1 MPQAAAKVA
10 VVMVAVV
17 TVMVEMGDHS
27 AHHTGRNSYCER
39 SAARLDT
46 AVRQPSGFHQ
56 GMTKVVEAV
65 QGVAE
70 GSV

>member
-10 VVMVAVV
+10 VVMVVVV

-27 AHHTGRNSYCER
+27 AHRTGRNSHCEQ

-46 AVRQPSGFHQ
+46 AVRKPSGFHQ